1 MALTED
7 GKSRLHS
14 EPTTEDDR
22 TLAGEIEEVIQ
33 WATDR
38 FRPKDQ
44 RASQPFSEAMALDIH
59 HLPVVIRFGG
69 KNEEGGYTQIS
80 SATRVPHASFYLGA
94 SKLLYAPGELHTSAH
109 YSQDGA
115 TEILDRHEMV
125 RQAKIDLSQLTPVI
139 R

>member
-69 KNEEGGYTQIS
+69 KN
-80 SATRVPHASFYLGA
+80 LG
-94 SKLLYAPGELHTSAH
+94 SGSEKVTSR
-109 YSQDGA
+109 Y
-115 TEILDRHEMV
+115 
-125 RQAKIDLSQLTPVI
+125 RQRDNKIGLAEKIDN